1 MMQCVDATGGVKKT
15 AAEMIR
21 RRAEPDNYQTDSNK

>member
-1 MMQCVDATGGVKKT
+1 MQCADATGGVKKT

-21 RRAEPDNYQTDSNK
+21 RRAEPGHYQTDSNK